1 MFTTTKHHPTTRG
14 RYGTVAARPSTR
26 SSGVE
31 WRALAWLVR
40 HPLFWLVPAGLL
52 GAAHTWGAIAL
63 GVSLA
68 GLLLAVLVWWRAHP
82 PSYDRFLAPW
92 VRSTWRRWT
101 AYRGRRWAGVLADCE
116 LTRDTRAGRPL
127 VPRVLR
133 VRAVTPSIDRVTVRM
148 VRGQHLDLWTER
160 APVLADALGA
170 HRVTTTRVRP
180 GVLALVVERR
190 MPFTTTVPATPIPG
204 RVDEVDLNGLDV
216 GDTETG
222 APFLLRIRGK
232 HLLIVG
238 RSGSGKGSLLW
249 GPLRAMAPLIR
260 DGLVRLWVIDLKG
273 GTETDRGAP
282 LFHRW
287 ATTSTDAVDLLT
299 DFRDSM
305 RDRQEWMRTNGVR
318 TSPVTRETPVEL
330 LVIDELAMLT
340 AYGERSDVRESLRLL
355 AEVLTQGRAADHT
368 VMGYVQEPTKDVV
381 DVRDLFT
388 IRLCLAVTAASH
400 VDMALGDGAR
410 DRGALADQIPSD
422 DAHAGIGFVLDDI
435 TRAPVRFRAGWVS
448 DRDIDELV
456 HRATPGTRHLH
467 PIPTD
472 DPADH
477 DGNDHDRDDERGK
490 EHAS

>member
-14 RYGTVAARPSTR
+14 RHGTIAARTSSRST
-26 SSGVE
+26 GAE

-52 GAAHTWGAIAL
+52 AAAHTWGAVTLGVAL
-63 GVSLA
+63 G
-68 GLLLAVLVWWRAHP
+68 GLLLVVLIWWRAHP
-82 PSYDRFLAPW
+82 PSYDRFVAPQI
-92 VRSTWRRWT
+92 RSTWRRWT
-101 AYRGRRWAGVLADCE
+101 TYRGRRWAGVLADCE
-116 LTRDTRAGRPL
+116 LTRDTRTGRPL

-148 VRGQHLDLWTER
+148 VRGQHLDTFTER
-160 APVLADALGA
+160 APALADALGA
-170 HRVTTTRVRP
+170 HRVTTTRIRP

-190 MPFTTTVPATPIPG
+190 MPFPTTVPAAPIPS

-232 HLLIVG
+232 HVLVVG

-260 DGLVRLWVIDLKG
+260 DGLARVWVIDLKG

-305 RDRQEWMRTNGVR
+305 RDRQEWMRSKGVR
-318 TSPVTRETPVEL
+318 TCPITRETPVEL
-330 LVIDELAMLT
+330 LIIDEMAMLT

-368 VMGYVQEPTKDVV
+368 VLGYVQEPTKDVV

-410 DRGALADQIPSD
+410 DRGALADQIPGD
-422 DAHAGIGFVLDDI
+422 EAHAGIGFVLDDL
-435 TRAPVRFRAGWVS
+435 TRAPIRFRAGWVS

-456 HRATPGTRHLH
+456 ARATPGTRHL
-467 PIPTD
+467 IPLPDTD
-472 DPADH
+472 DDT
-477 DGNDHDRDDERGK
+477 DDRDDKRGE